1 MVYKSIYN
9 ISDIAAACNG
19 LTSGKGLA
27 LIKAEPD
34 NHTQLAYTMM
44 DFTINGDKSNVI
56 TFFFIDEGE
65 ISITMDYMEHTI
77 GSRTGFSIPPTA
89 MVTSIK
95 MSADIRAYVVIA
107 SAEYFDEIF
116 LARRHI
122 SISHALFLRR
132 NNANGENGVNGY
144 RFSLQDFIVLRKALE
159 NLETQMKRYSHKFQK
174 ELVNNAFSSLVY
186 ESANILFTE
195 ISRTEEIQKASSTD
209 IFVEKF
215 VKLLSAHG
223 DKEHSPAFYADKL
236 CISVQYLSLILKR
249 LSGQTANDWIAGYL
263 VTRAKIMLRNPA
275 LTIQQVASMLYF
287 SDQSSFGKF
296 FKKHT
301 GITPK
306 QYKDEIYY

>member
-107 SAEYFDEIF
+107 SAEYFDEIW
-116 LARRHI
+116 LTCKVPCL
-122 SISHALFLRR
+122 S
-132 NNANGENGVNGY
+132 Y
-144 RFSLQDFIVLRKALE
+144 PK
-159 NLETQMKRYSHKFQK
+159 
-174 ELVNNAFSSLVY
+174 
-186 ESANILFTE
+186 IL
-195 ISRTEEIQKASSTD
+195 
-209 IFVEKF
+209 
-215 VKLLSAHG
+215 
-223 DKEHSPAFYADKL
+223 
-236 CISVQYLSLILKR
+236 
-249 LSGQTANDWIAGYL
+249 
-263 VTRAKIMLRNPA
+263 
-275 LTIQQVASMLYF
+275 
-287 SDQSSFGKF
+287 
-296 FKKHT
+296 
-301 GITPK
+301 
-306 QYKDEIYY
+306 

>member
-1 MVYKSIYN
+1 MIYKSIYN

-27 LIKAEPD
+27 LIKASPD
-34 NHTQLAYTMM
+34 NHTQLEYAMM
-44 DFTINGDKSNVI
+44 DFAINGDKSNII

-65 ISITMDYMEHTI
+65 MSITMDYMEHTI
-77 GSRTGFSIPPTA
+77 GSRSGFSIPPTA
-89 MVTSIK
+89 MVTSIR
-95 MSADIRAYVVIA
+95 MSADIKAYTVIVT
-107 SAEYFDEIF
+107 AEFIDEIF
-116 LARRHI
+116 LTRRPI
-122 SISHALFLRR
+122 SIAHALFLRR

-144 RFSLQDFIVLRKALE
+144 RFSLQDFVVLRKALE

-174 ELVNNAFSSLVY
+174 ELVNNALSSLIY

-195 ISRTEEIQKASSTD
+195 ISRPEEIQKASSTD

-215 VKLLSAHG
+215 IKLLSANG
-223 DKEHSPAFYADKL
+223 DREHSPAFYADKL

-275 LTIQQVASMLYF
+275 LTIQQVASMLLK
-287 SDQSSFGKF
+287 SIRESPRNSIKTISTISSLRYCRL
-296 FKKHT
+296 
-301 GITPK
+301 P
-306 QYKDEIYY
+306 E